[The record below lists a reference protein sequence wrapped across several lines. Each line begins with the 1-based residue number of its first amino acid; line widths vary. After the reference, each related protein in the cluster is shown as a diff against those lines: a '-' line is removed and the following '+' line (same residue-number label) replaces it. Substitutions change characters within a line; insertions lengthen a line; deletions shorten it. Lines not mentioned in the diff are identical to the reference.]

1 MPTVNSLG
9 RAYIRAFLVEN
20 AADPSCCQ
28 DHTLIDSLAAACVA
42 SLEMSSTAYVAL
54 AANRTASG
62 RVEWCELPSWAL
74 SYAVEV

>member
-1 MPTVNSLG
+1 MPTVNSMG

-28 DHTLIDSLAAACVA
+28 DQQLVDSLAAACEA
-42 SLEMSSTAYVAL
+42 SVESCGVGYVAL

-62 RVEWCELPSWAL
+62 RVEWCQLPSWAL
-74 SYAVEV
+74 SYAVEA